1 MNRHQRDK
9 ILSRESGLDIRTG
22 PLFLADRLWELTE
35 MAIYFAEK
43 DDLDSRDHLPRI
55 LKTVNLLA
63 NDLSQE
69 LRIRNDARLARKARE
84 AERRARS

>member
-1 MNRHQRDK
+1 
-9 ILSRESGLDIRTG
+9 
-22 PLFLADRLWELTE
+22 
-35 MAIYFAEK
+35 
-43 DDLDSRDHLPRI
+43 